1 MFSFQIYLRSFVKAR
16 RIFIVIGAIL
26 LNLKTNLNPQRKKKK
41 KEIKKI
47 RNNRPCRKI
56 KSPQIS
62 WFSGELKILP
72 PQK

>member
-41 KEIKKI
+41 KLKKSGTTVPVAKS
-47 RNNRPCRKI
+47 NPRK
-56 KSPQIS
+56 
-62 WFSGELKILP
+62 
-72 PQK
+72 